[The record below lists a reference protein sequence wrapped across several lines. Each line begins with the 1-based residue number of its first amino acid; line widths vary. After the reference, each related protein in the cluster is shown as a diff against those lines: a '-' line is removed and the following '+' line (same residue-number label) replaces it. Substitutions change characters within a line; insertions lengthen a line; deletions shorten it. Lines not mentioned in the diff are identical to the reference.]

1 VAPTTGIRT
10 WDTAGLRGGGGGAQ
24 LEA

>member
-10 WDTAGLRGGGGGAQ
+10 WDTAGSRGGGGGAQ